1 MSKVK
6 CCSEELIERVTVYS
20 RATRVLAEKGF
31 YVSTITY
38 TAVQSGPSVLHTTR
52 RWNTFTSTHA
62 LNCGRML
69 SPLLHLVF
77 VTLLDLVY

>member
-52 RWNTFTSTHA
+52 REHIHE
-62 LNCGRML
+62 NCGRML